1 MSTIHV
7 TPELGF
13 FVVVAL
19 IVIGFYSLVFAL
31 GRRRAAQQHALREM
45 ARLRAQHAAE
55 PMKWESKVTTRS
67 VH

>member
-7 TPELGF
+7 TPELIPA
-13 FVVVAL
+13 VLAAL
-19 IVIGFYSLVFAL
+19 IFILFYVLMFAL
-31 GRRRAAQQHALREM
+31 GRRRAAQQNALREM

-55 PMKWESKVTTRS
+55 PMKWESKVTKRS